1 MTIHFIPIQSV
12 KIAANRQRQEFDP
25 IALGELRDSI
35 QNIGLLHPIVLRREL
50 GDFYLVAGERR
61 LRAIQDLHDL
71 GLTFRHGSV
80 LVPGGSVPYTDVGEL
95 PALARLEAEYEENA
109 RRVDLTWQE
118 NARATTSLLQL
129 RTAQAEASNLPPP
142 TIADISREVRGS
154 AVGDY
159 HTKTRQEVIVA
170 KHLSDPDVQK
180 AANLKDAFKI
190 LQKKEQGARNVSI
203 AQAVGPKVLAS
214 SHTLQL
220 GDSEDLAALL
230 PAGTF
235 DCICTDPPYGM
246 GADTFGDAGQGTA
259 MGAHFYDDSYEH
271 WQGIM
276 DWFCPAITRLAKPDA
291 HAYVFCDLD
300 RFAELRDRMG
310 VAGWKV
316 HRTPIIWHKPGNFR
330 SPWPEHGPQRK
341 YETIL
346 YAIRGDR
353 KVTRIAPDL
362 VTCGTDANLGHPA
375 QKPVELLR
383 DLISRSCG
391 AGERVLD
398 LFAGTG
404 GVLEAAHLCKCSATA
419 FEQDPQSY
427 GIAVTR
433 LETIQRAAEAQKDLL

>member
-1 MTIHFIPIQSV
+1 MVTHFIPLSSI
-12 KIAANRQRQEFDP
+12 KIAANRQRQDFDP
-25 IALGELRDSI
+25 IRLGELRDSI

-50 GDFYLVAGERR
+50 GDFFLVAGERR

-71 GLTFRHGSV
+71 GIPFIYGGIP
-80 LVPGGSVPYTDVGEL
+80 VPGGSIPYNDVGEL
-95 PALARLEAEYEENA
+95 APLARLEAEYEENA

-118 NARATTSLLQL
+118 AARATTSLLQL
-129 RTAQAEASNLPPP
+129 RSAQAEAANLPPP
-142 TIADISREVRGS
+142 TVADIAREVRGS

-170 KHLSDPDVQK
+170 KHLNDPDVKK

-190 LQKKEQGARNVSI
+190 LQKKEQGAKNVSI
-203 AQAVGPKVLAS
+203 AEAVGPQVLAA

-220 GDSEDLAALL
+220 GDSQDLAASL
-230 PAGTF
+230 PSGTF
-235 DCICTDPPYGM
+235 DCILTDPPYGM

-271 WQGIM
+271 WKEIM
-276 DWFCPAITRLAKPDA
+276 DWFCPETFRLTKPDA

-300 RFAELRDRMG
+300 RFAELRDRMAA
-310 VAGWKV
+310 AGWKV
-316 HRTPIIWHKPGNFR
+316 HRTPLIWHKPGNFR

-362 VTCGTDANLGHPA
+362 ITCSTDANLGHPA

-383 DLISRSCG
+383 DLLSRSCG

-404 GVLEAAHLCKCSATA
+404 GILEAAHLCKCSATA
-419 FEQDPQSY
+419 FEQDAQAY
-427 GIAVTR
+427 GISVTR
-433 LETIQRAAEAQKDLL
+433 LETIRSAALAQKELV